1 MASSSNPPS
10 LEEGINNMRDNI
22 LRTQSQCSTAAITSF
37 DNMVNQLKIF
47 AQQINDKSVEI
58 VRLQQLCKKNN
69 IEYAIPPVVVPPKPE
84 EIPKT
89 LKPKN

>member
-1 MASSSNPPS
+1 MASSSNTAS
-10 LEEGINNMRDNI
+10 LEEAINNMRDSI

-58 VRLQQLCKKNN
+58 VRLQELCKTNK
-69 IEYAIPPVVVPPKPE
+69 IEYAIPPVVPKLTPEIKPPVKPT
-84 EIPKT
+84 PK
-89 LKPKN
+89 

>member
-58 VRLQQLCKKNN
+58 IRLQELCKKNS
-69 IEYAIPPVVVPPKPE
+69 IDYAIPPVAVQPKPAEPPKV
-84 EIPKT
+84 I
-89 LKPKN
+89 KPKN

>member
-58 VRLQQLCKKNN
+58 VRLQEVCKTNS
-69 IEYAIPPVVVPPKPE
+69 IDYAIPPVAVQPKPAEPPKV
-84 EIPKT
+84 I
-89 LKPKN
+89 KPKN

>member
-58 VRLQQLCKKNN
+58 VRLQQLCKKNS

-84 EIPKT
+84 EPPKVI
-89 LKPKN
+89 KPKN